1 MSAKTLSWKFRVQ
14 YSRALWD
21 CTIKQTFANLETLIK
36 LIHLSGKYVQV
47 HTTNLELKAKN
58 ENYFVIS
65 CYINIIVQPTSSGIG
80 TQKLGFRDY
89 LPDVYNWGKWN
100 YLYTCIPG
108 LFKNLI

>member
-1 MSAKTLSWKFRVQ
+1 MAVESFKTISVWRKTT
-14 YSRALWD
+14 S
-21 CTIKQTFANLETLIK
+21 N
-36 LIHLSGKYVQV
+36 V